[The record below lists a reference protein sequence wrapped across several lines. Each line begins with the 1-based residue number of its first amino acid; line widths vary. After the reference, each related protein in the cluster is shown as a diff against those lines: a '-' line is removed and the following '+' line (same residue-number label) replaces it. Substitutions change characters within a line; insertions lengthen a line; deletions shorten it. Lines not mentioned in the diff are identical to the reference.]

1 MRDQTELVRDG
12 IVVEDTDNRAVA
24 RLTNAQA
31 IR

>member
-12 IVVEDTDNRAVA
+12 IVVEDTDRAVA